1 MYAVV
6 IMMKL
11 CLVIG
16 TLRLVLSLAA
26 MDEINFTLAMEL
38 PTSTNPDNN
47 NYSSLELQQ
56 FCHSLK
62 QSDRYL
68 SSLIC
73 SCDGQIVC
81 HTAFVLTFNPVTTP

>member
-26 MDEINFTLAMEL
+26 MDEINFTLAIEFIAHVHK
-38 PTSTNPDNN
+38 P
-47 NYSSLELQQ
+47 
-56 FCHSLK
+56 
-62 QSDRYL
+62 R
-68 SSLIC
+68 
-73 SCDGQIVC
+73 
-81 HTAFVLTFNPVTTP
+81 